1 MVTEYI
7 KKVKLIAV
15 RDGNY
20 TVYVFQDVETFEYIM
35 CTRLPNWKIPDIEL
49 GVEGFLQY
57 QIVNAGDEYIVENTY
72 FDASDKSFNTI
83 TLENKSQGIIKLKS
97 EVTVKI
103 HEVSI
108 NSKEEFEALRQD
120 ENMWFVDPFSFI
132 GIIENY
138 DNKPST
144 NVTVDENGKILITK
158 D

>member
-57 QIVNAGDEYIVENTY
+57 QIVNAGDEYITPLGEKIYYKYSNSY
-72 FDASDKSFNTI
+72 FINFVNNLNVIKNNEI
-83 TLENKSQGIIKLKS
+83 TL
-97 EVTVKI
+97 
-103 HEVSI
+103 
-108 NSKEEFEALRQD
+108 
-120 ENMWFVDPFSFI
+120 
-132 GIIENY
+132 
-138 DNKPST
+138 
-144 NVTVDENGKILITK
+144 
-158 D
+158 